1 MNTIKYSIFKI
12 IEWISSKETNVY
24 LFVGSDKFKG
34 HINELKK
41 GSLSKDK
48 ENELKNYYSNYD
60 LLKTTIQ
67 SNDEVYIIYN
77 NVYEYDTIY
86 NLKQKICMYIHDDVK
101 NESLND
107 KHIYL
112 WNEQE
117 KNEYAIIDILNN
129 IYNNDSYPITEVT

>member
-34 HINELKK
+34 HINQLKK
-41 GSLSKDK
+41 DSFFSLSKDK

-86 NLKQKICMYIHDDVK
+86 NLKQKISIINLYIEIKDN
-101 NESLND
+101 NEKFVEYFEKYSNYLSKITLNSVRSFF
-107 KHIYL
+107 
-112 WNEQE
+112 
-117 KNEYAIIDILNN
+117 IDL
-129 IYNNDSYPITEVT
+129 VT